1 MGHAEKQGACASRNA
16 GQAPRILLVEDFPR
30 DDRNLALQ
38 LEDAGFEVTLACNEP
53 AAIQRF
59 DLKSAL
65 VSPFNL
71 VLLNLRIRTL
81 DDSQVILEL
90 RNRGFAGAITIIG
103 RGRGERKSLRLHV
116 PVLDENALHS
126 AALDRLMDILTD
138 AVNGQIAST

>member
-1 MGHAEKQGACASRNA
+1 MGHAEKQGDCTSRNT

-38 LEDAGFEVTLACNEP
+38 LEDAGFEVALACNER

-71 VLLNLRIRTL
+71 VLLNLRVRTI

-90 RNRGFAGAITIIG
+90 RNRGFAGAITIFG
-103 RGRGERKSLRLHV
+103 RGKGDRKSLRLHG
-116 PVLDENALHS
+116 PVLAENALHS